1 MNPFPQTILT
11 PTTAHRIPLT
21 ANADEVVFKLLEL
34 GINASAFFMEAD
46 RLDAMENEDFANDFD
61 RAFEDF
67 FYQIPLEIRGKVFP
81 PPPEE
86 KSSPTEP
93 KEPPG
98 SGMAANR
105 QPQALQHG
113 LAL

>member
-1 MNPFPQTILT
+1 MKPLHILT
-11 PTTAHRIPLT
+11 PVTANRIPRT
-21 ANADEVVFKLLEL
+21 ENADGVVAGLLEF

-46 RLDAMENEDFANDFD
+46 QLDALGNENFVNDFD
-61 RAFEDF
+61 RSFEDF
-67 FYQIPLEIRGKVFP
+67 FYQIPSEIRGKVFP

-86 KSSPTEP
+86 KPSPAAPEDALS
-93 KEPPG
+93 

-105 QPQALQHG
+105 QPHG

>member
-34 GINASAFFMEAD
+34 GINASAFFMEAEQ
-46 RLDAMENEDFANDFD
+46 LASLENEDFANDFD

-67 FYQIPLEIRGKVFP
+67 FYQIPPEIRGKVFP

-86 KSSPTEP
+86 KPSPSAPEKP
-93 KEPPG
+93 LG

>member
-1 MNPFPQTILT
+1 MKTILT

-21 ANADEVVFKLLEL
+21 PNANGVVFKLLKF
-34 GINASAFFMEAD
+34 GINASAFFMESDLIAS
-46 RLDAMENEDFANDFD
+46 LENEGFANDFD

-67 FYQIPLEIRGKVFP
+67 FYQIPAEIRGKVFP

-86 KSSPTEP
+86 KSSPASP
-93 KEPPG
+93 GAPVG

-105 QPQALQHG
+105 QPLGPQ